1 MGRPAESQRALKLL
15 IDTHVALWALAAP
28 ERLPVD
34 LAQGMREGDF
44 EVFLSLVSLW
54 EVAIKHSI
62 TISGGLRKLDW
73 SAVDLMTW
81 AEGAG
86 ISLLPIKPAHCI
98 QADSLPY
105 RINPKTGRAHADPF
119 DRMLVAQALT
129 EPMRLVTADPL
140 VALHG
145 VDTPGLI
152 EKIPS

>member
-1 MGRPAESQRALKLL
+1 MKLL
-15 IDTHVALWALAAP
+15 LDTHIALWALAEP

-34 LAQGMREGDF
+34 LAQGMRAGDH

-62 TISGGLRKLDW
+62 TLAGGLRRLDW

-98 QADSLPY
+98 QADILPY

-119 DRMLVAQALT
+119 DRMLVAQALA
-129 EPMRLVTADPL
+129 EPIRLVTADPL
-140 VALHG
+140 VALHR
-145 VDTPGLI
+145 VDGPGLI
-152 EKIPS
+152 EKIPT

>member
-1 MGRPAESQRALKLL
+1 MKLL
-15 IDTHVALWALAAP
+15 IYTHVALWALAKP
-28 ERLPVD
+28 ERLPAD
-34 LAQGMREGDF
+34 LAQGMRAGDF

-62 TISGGLRKLDW
+62 TLAGGLRMLDW

-86 ISLLPIKPAHCI
+86 INLLPIKPAHCI
-98 QADSLPY
+98 RVDGLPY

-119 DRMLVAQALT
+119 DRMLVAQALA

-140 VALHG
+140 VALYG
-145 VDTPGLI
+145 VDAPGLI
-152 EKIPS
+152 EKIPA